1 MVPVVRRL
9 FPVSLQTSFHQAAS
23 AGHNDNNNEVNHVRF
38 THPDYDGHEQVV
50 FCHDKASGL
59 RAIIAIH
66 DTQLGP
72 ALGGCRMFPYASDE
86 DALRDVLRL
95 SRGMTLKSSLA
106 GLKLGGGKAVIIGDP
121 HTGKSQALLHAMGD
135 FVDGLGGRY
144 ITAADSG
151 TGDADMQA
159 FAQRTRHVLGAA
171 PRTTL
176 DGSIV
181 SGDPSP
187 STALGVFVGLQAAVK
202 HRLGRDDLTGLKVAI
217 QGVGHVGLSLARRL
231 KAAGAELWVAD
242 IFDANVQQAMEEL
255 DAHVVR
261 PQDVYGLDVD
271 VFAPCAMGG
280 ILNEQTLEV
289 LRAPVIAGAANNQLA
304 KPEIGAELQRR
315 DQLWAPD
322 YAINAGGIIDIYY
335 QRIGGS
341 AAQCDAHVR
350 SIAGT
355 LREIFTRAVKE
366 GCATSIIADRL
377 AIERLQAPL
386 SQQRLHA

>member
-1 MVPVVRRL
+1 MSV
-9 FPVSLQTSFHQAAS
+9 FA
-23 AGHNDNNNEVNHVRF
+23 
-38 THPDYDGHEQVV
+38 HPDFDGHEQVV
-50 FCHDKASGL
+50 FCHDQASGL
-59 RAIIAIH
+59 KAIIAVH
-66 DTQLGP
+66 NTLLGP
-72 ALGGCRMFPYASDE
+72 ALGGCRMFPYANDE

-135 FVDGLGGRY
+135 FIDSLGGRY

-151 TGDADMQA
+151 TGDAEMQA
-159 FAQRTRHVLGAA
+159 FAQRTRHVMGAA

-176 DGSIV
+176 DGSIA

-202 HRLGRDDLTGLKVAI
+202 HRLGRDDLAGLKVAI
-217 QGVGHVGLSLARRL
+217 QGVGHVGLGLARRL

-242 IFDANVQQAMEEL
+242 IFDANVQQAMDEL
-255 DAHVVR
+255 NANVVR
-261 PQDVYGLDVD
+261 PQDIYGLDVD

-289 LRAPVIAGAANNQLA
+289 LRAPVIAGAANNQLSS
-304 KPEIGAELQRR
+304 PEVGAELQRR
-315 DQLWAPD
+315 NQLWAPD
-322 YAINAGGIIDIYY
+322 YAINAGGIIDVYY

-350 SIAGT
+350 GIAAT
-355 LREIFTRAVKE
+355 LREIFTRAEKE

-377 AIERLQAPL
+377 ALERLQAPNL
-386 SQQRLHA
+386 SEQRLHA